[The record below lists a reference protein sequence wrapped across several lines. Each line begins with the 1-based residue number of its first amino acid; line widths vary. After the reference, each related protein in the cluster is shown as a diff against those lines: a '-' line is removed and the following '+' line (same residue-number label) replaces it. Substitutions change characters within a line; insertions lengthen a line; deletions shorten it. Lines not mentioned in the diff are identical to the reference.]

1 MIKFFKNEGTETGI
15 KSKVNHY
22 KEWFDGTFLG
32 PEPQVEDKIKE
43 ASKNGFEWLSKTEE
57 EIKKEA
63 SDIKEQE
70 IIDSYI
76 NDNEKWL
83 NEVVRPQRDH
93 KIVEHSWI
101 LERHSR
107 EKELSIG
114 VSLTSQQ
121 VIEYLN
127 YQQSLA
133 DFTRDLTYSGT
144 IQWPPKPY
152 FIQ

>member
-1 MIKFFKNEGTETGI
+1 MIKFFKNEGTETSI
-15 KSKVNHY
+15 QNKVNQY
-22 KEWFDGTFLG
+22 KDWVSGTFLG

-43 ASKNGFEWLSKTEE
+43 ATKEGFEWFPQTEE
-57 EIKKEA
+57 
-63 SDIKEQE
+63 DIKQEARDAKNQE
-70 IIDSYI
+70 IIESYI
-76 NDNEKWL
+76 NDNELWL

-107 EKELSIG
+107 EKELSIV